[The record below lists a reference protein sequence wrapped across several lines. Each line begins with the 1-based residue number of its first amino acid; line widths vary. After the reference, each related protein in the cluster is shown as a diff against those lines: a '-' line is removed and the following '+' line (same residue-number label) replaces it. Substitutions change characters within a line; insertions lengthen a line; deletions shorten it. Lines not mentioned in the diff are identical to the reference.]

1 MITMPQ
7 VDEDAFDRLAGD
19 YDRLFDE
26 NPIGSLMRKA
36 VRRRLEVRF
45 NPGHHLLELN
55 CGTGEDAIF
64 LAQRGIRVLATD
76 LSPAMI
82 EICRDKAAR
91 RGVSRMVEFRPLG
104 LEELGRLAGSSFD
117 GVLSNFG
124 GLNCVQD
131 LAATGRS
138 LARLL
143 RPRALA
149 LFCVM
154 GPWVPWEWY
163 WFLDRRESGKAF
175 RRLQKGGVQ
184 WRGRR
189 IQYPSIRQFRKAFPD
204 FGLLRAGALGALVPP
219 PYAQSWAL
227 KHPRALR
234 VLHGLERAL
243 ERVPPLPWLAD
254 HYVLEMRRR

>member
-1 MITMPQ
+1 MPPAA
-7 VDEDAFDRLAGD
+7 EDAFDRLAAD

-36 VRRRLEVRF
+36 VRRRLEARF
-45 NPGHHLLELN
+45 APGRRILELN

-64 LAQRGIRVLATD
+64 LALRGVPVLATD
-76 LSPAMI
+76 RSLNMI
-82 EICRDKAAR
+82 EVCRGKADR
-91 RGVSRMVEFRPLG
+91 RGVSGMVEFRPLG
-104 LEELGRLAGSSFD
+104 LEELGRLEGSSFD

-124 GLNCVQD
+124 GLNCVED
-131 LAATGRS
+131 LPATGRS

-143 RPRALA
+143 RPGALA

-163 WFLDRRESGKAF
+163 WFLDRREPEKAF
-175 RRLQKGGVQ
+175 RRLGKGGVE

-189 IQYPSIRQFRKAFPD
+189 IHYPSIRRFRKAFPE
-204 FGLLRAGALGALVPP
+204 FALLRAGALGALIPP
-219 PYAQSWAL
+219 PYAHSWATR
-227 KHPRALR
+227 HPRALR